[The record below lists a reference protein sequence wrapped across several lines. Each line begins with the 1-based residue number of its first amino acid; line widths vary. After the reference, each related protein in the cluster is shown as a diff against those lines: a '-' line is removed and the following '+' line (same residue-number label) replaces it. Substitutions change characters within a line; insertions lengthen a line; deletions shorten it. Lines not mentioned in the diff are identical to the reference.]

1 MLHIA
6 SKIKACG
13 ESLLVWSRQSFGNVN
28 KQLEILG
35 KELSKVEVEAVKGKL
50 DYEVVKGLKTEV
62 NELPDKKS

>member
-1 MLHIA
+1 MLHTA
-6 SKIKACG
+6 SKIKACS

-35 KELSKVEVEAVKGKL
+35 KKLSKAEVEAAKGKL

>member
-1 MLHIA
+1 MLHTA

-35 KELSKVEVEAVKGKL
+35 KKLSKAKVEAAKGKL